1 MKIVFHAFIT
11 FFPPN
16 LRMLSIPGAFP
27 FFQAFER
34 VFDLLVCEL
43 WYFLLLW
50 AFFLPDRVVFLL
62 FLRIAFYKKSE
73 HILNTSSL
81 SFVVSPCSLSMLVI
95 FFFASLFAYFCW
107 SFSFFQNCCYQFF
120 SIPSFFFLSSWSLLF
135 CLVLSILSF
144 PLWSCFLSC
153 VALFFSCRFPL
164 SSYLLELFSF
174 ELVFPPFGLC
184 YFLLL

>member
-1 MKIVFHAFIT
+1 MKMVFHAFIT

-95 FFFASLFAYFCW
+95 FFFCIPFCLFLLVLFLFPKLLLSILFY
-107 SFSFFQNCCYQFF
+107 SF
-120 SIPSFFFLSSWSLLF
+120 FFFLSSWSLLF